1 MGSSTYYAITFSDTE
16 DRPLEPGKTYKL
28 HLPPN
33 VPATSFWS
41 VILYDA
47 ETASMI
53 ENPHKKYAI
62 SSLNKNLQQNEDGS
76 VDVFFGP
83 EAPEGHESNWI
94 PTTKND
100 FFVGFRIYGPDLERL
115 GKAWT
120 AERPVRLPSE

>member
-1 MGSSTYYAITFSDTE
+1 
-16 DRPLEPGKTYKL
+16 
-28 HLPPN
+28 
-33 VPATSFWS
+33 
-41 VILYDA
+41 
-47 ETASMI
+47 MI

-120 AERPVRLPSE
+120 AERPVRISSK